1 MRSIDLD
8 GNGILN
14 DDEPH
19 TSVQL
24 RARVL
29 SQDGNGV
36 AGVTIT
42 LSGSQFA
49 TTQTDSTGS
58 AVFNFVSTTGTH
70 MLTPSQGGAS
80 FGPANRTFA
89 SPATN
94 QEALFTTP
102 PSGPFITPLGN
113 SNNVIDTISSFVTQQ
128 YADFL
133 SRDPDAL
140 GLAFWQDQIKSCGAD
155 VACVE
160 VKRVNVS
167 AAFYLSIEFQETG
180 YLVYRVYKASFGNL
194 PGKPV
199 PVTYQQLMTDT
210 QRIGRNVIVTAGNWQ
225 AQLETNKQAFFTGWV
240 QRGDF
245 LARFPLSMSPANFVD
260 TLNGNTG
267 NLLSTA
273 ERDVLVNQLTANNTT
288 QGRASVVRQV
298 SENAAFTSAEF
309 NRAFVLMQYF
319 GYLRRNPDDAP
330 DTDFTGWQF
339 WLTKLNKF
347 DGNFINAEMV
357 KAFIISA
364 EYRQRFGP

>member
-1 MRSIDLD
+1 
-8 GNGILN
+8 
-14 DDEPH
+14 
-19 TSVQL
+19 
-24 RARVL
+24 
-29 SQDGNGV
+29 
-36 AGVTIT
+36 
-42 LSGSQFA
+42 
-49 TTQTDSTGS
+49 
-58 AVFNFVSTTGTH
+58 
-70 MLTPSQGGAS
+70 
-80 FGPANRTFA
+80 
-89 SPATN
+89 
-94 QEALFTTP
+94 
-102 PSGPFITPLGN
+102 
-113 SNNVIDTISSFVTQQ
+113 
-128 YADFL
+128 
-133 SRDPDAL
+133 
-140 GLAFWQDQIKSCGAD
+140 

-160 VKRVNVS
+160 VSRVNVS

-357 KAFIISA
+357 KAFILSA